1 MSKQRFSLRKYKFGV
16 ASVLLGSV
24 LVFGAGNVS
33 ADETKQPETA
43 VIASAEANPALPS
56 ESASP
61 VSDQANEQTRD
72 SVVENGKVVDEPA
85 SSEKEATSPSVE
97 SGSQVVAQEAKT
109 EDKAT
114 EKQVEAVTKN
124 EAKPAEKASEGQE
137 KNRS

>member
-1 MSKQRFSLRKYKFGV
+1 M
-16 ASVLLGSV
+16 
-24 LVFGAGNVS
+24 
-33 ADETKQPETA
+33 
-43 VIASAEANPALPS
+43 PS

-114 EKQVEAVTKN
+114 EKQVEAVTKMRLN
-124 EAKPAEKASEGQE
+124 LQKKQVRDKEKTES
-137 KNRS
+137 

>member
-1 MSKQRFSLRKYKFGV
+1 M
-16 ASVLLGSV
+16 LLGSV

-114 EKQVEAVTKN
+114 EK
-124 EAKPAEKASEGQE
+124 AS
-137 KNRS
+137 RSCN

>member
-72 SVVENGKVVDEPA
+72 SVVEMVKLL
-85 SSEKEATSPSVE
+85 TSQPLQKK
-97 SGSQVVAQEAKT
+97 GQQVHLSNQVAK
-109 EDKAT
+109 
-114 EKQVEAVTKN
+114 
-124 EAKPAEKASEGQE
+124 
-137 KNRS
+137 